1 MAMSSRFLDVDKSTQ
16 MCLYRHHGN
25 GMIFPRKGDFMFLP
39 KLVLRGMKEEKRNK
53 RALWL
58 GQAIGIV
65 PVTPKKQ
72 QHR

>member
-1 MAMSSRFLDVDKSTQ
+1 
-16 MCLYRHHGN
+16 
-25 GMIFPRKGDFMFLP
+25 MFLP
-39 KLVLRGMKEEKRNK
+39 KIVLRGMKEEKRNK
-53 RALWL
+53 RAIWL

>member
-1 MAMSSRFLDVDKSTQ
+1 MRGIE
-16 MCLYRHHGN
+16 MCPLNLGDGR
-25 GMIFPRKGDFMFLP
+25 IRPRKGKGDFMFLP
-39 KLVLRGMKEEKRNK
+39 KLVLRSMKEEKRNK

>member
-1 MAMSSRFLDVDKSTQ
+1 MRGIE
-16 MCLYRHHGN
+16 MCLLTLGDGR
-25 GMIFPRKGDFMFLP
+25 IRPRKRKGDFMFLP
-39 KLVLRGMKEEKRNK
+39 KLVLRSMKEEKRNK

>member
-1 MAMSSRFLDVDKSTQ
+1 
-16 MCLYRHHGN
+16 
-25 GMIFPRKGDFMFLP
+25 MFLP
-39 KLVLRGMKEEKRNK
+39 KLVLHGMKEGSATENRRNR

>member
-1 MAMSSRFLDVDKSTQ
+1 
-16 MCLYRHHGN
+16 
-25 GMIFPRKGDFMFLP
+25 MFLP
-39 KLVLRGMKEEKRNK
+39 KLVLRGMKEQKRNK

-65 PVTPKKQ
+65 PITLKKH

>member
-1 MAMSSRFLDVDKSTQ
+1 
-16 MCLYRHHGN
+16 MCLHQLLGN
-25 GMIFPRKGDFMFLP
+25 GVIRPGKGDFMFLP
-39 KLVLRGMKEEKRNK
+39 KLVLRGMKQEKRNK
-53 RALWL
+53 RAIWL